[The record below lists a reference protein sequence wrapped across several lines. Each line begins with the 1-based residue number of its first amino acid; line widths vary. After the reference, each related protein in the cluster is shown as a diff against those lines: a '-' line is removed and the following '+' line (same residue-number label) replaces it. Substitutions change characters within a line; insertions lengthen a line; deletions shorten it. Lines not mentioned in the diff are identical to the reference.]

1 MEISISLDPAVNKN
15 LEEYLTH
22 MNGVLL
28 SINEGRL
35 SYHVD
40 VMDGKLVE
48 RAAVNMQEY
57 EYITKTAM
65 LPVDVHLMINKPQD
79 RIEEYLSAP
88 LAKFNKGVRSI
99 TFHVEALPKFE
110 ALKLLKRIKNAGF
123 KCGVAIDLD
132 TYVEEDGTSDLIAK
146 SDVILLM
153 SVKAGKSGQMFNM
166 SGLRKTA
173 HIRRIN
179 PSVRIILDGGINQD
193 NVAVI
198 KRAGVG
204 TVVVGDYIYSSED
217 RKAAILTLI
226 RAM

>member
-1 MEISISLDPAVNKN
+1 MEISVSLDPAVNKN
-15 LEEYLTH
+15 LEEYLPH

-57 EYITKTAM
+57 EYIVKTAL

-79 RIEEYLSAP
+79 RIEEFLRAP
-88 LAKFNKGVRSI
+88 HFKFNKGVRSI
-99 TFHVEALPKFE
+99 TFHVEAIPKFE

-132 TYVEEDGTSDLIAK
+132 TYVEADGTSDLIAK
-146 SDVILLM
+146 SDVVLLM
-153 SVKAGKSGQMFNM
+153 SVKAGKSGQMFSM
-166 SGLRKTA
+166 GGLKKAA

-179 PSVRIILDGGINQD
+179 PAVRIVLDGGINES
-193 NVAVI
+193 NVAMI
-198 KRAGVG
+198 KKAGVG
-204 TVVVGDYIYSSED
+204 TVVVGKYIYSSED
-217 RKAAILTLI
+217 KKTAVINLMRT
-226 RAM
+226 M